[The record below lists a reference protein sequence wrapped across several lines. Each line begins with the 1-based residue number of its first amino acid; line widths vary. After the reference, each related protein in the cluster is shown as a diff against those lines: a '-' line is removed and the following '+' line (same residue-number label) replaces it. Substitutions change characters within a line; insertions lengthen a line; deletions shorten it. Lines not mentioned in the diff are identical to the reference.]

1 MDVHCTTC
9 GEPWDAYHLRHDA
22 IYETGLTTDQAKAWE
37 RLPPKQRLSDHFRK
51 QFATVGYEFGPSI
64 MVLLRCPA
72 CPKGAKPDPEK
83 AIIKAELAHLLGDDE
98 DGLAATLE
106 DFGL

>member
-9 GEPWDAYHLRHDA
+9 GEPWDVYHLRHDA
-22 IYETGLTTDQAKAWE
+22 ICETDLSAEEAKAWAA
-37 RLPPKQRLSDHFRK
+37 LPPEKRLSRLFRDR
-51 QFATVGYEFGPSI
+51 FLTAGYEFGGSMMI
-64 MVLLRCPA
+64 LLRCPA

-83 AIIKAELAHLLGDDE
+83 QAIKAELAVLLGDDE

-106 DFGL
+106 DLGL

>member
-1 MDVHCTTC
+1 MDVHCTSC

-22 IYETGLTTDQAKAWE
+22 IYDTGLTIEQAKAWG
-37 RLPPKQRLSDHFRK
+37 RLPSQQRLSDHFRK
-51 QFATVGYEFGPSI
+51 EFAAAGYEFGPSI